1 MTLRKGPL
9 GSEKKGSIRP
19 NHFLDIFPESTKKGG
34 LKKNDL
40 NTNAAGKS

>member
-9 GSEKKGSIRP
+9 GSEKKVQLDQIIFG
-19 NHFLDIFPESTKKGG
+19 HFPRIDKKGRVE
-34 LKKNDL
+34 KNDL

>member
-9 GSEKKGSIRP
+9 GSEKKVQ
-19 NHFLDIFPESTKKGG
+19 LDQIIFWTFSQNRQKRAGR
-34 LKKNDL
+34 KNDL